1 MKRKIKS
8 TFVVLTAVTFIAIC
22 AGITSAQTSKGTV
35 SGTVTDQAGAVISGA
50 DVDLKSAATN
60 DVRSTMTNDSGI
72 YRFDA
77 VDLGTYSVTIRSKNF
92 KTITN
97 TGVQVQANLTSTID
111 AKMEVGAEEVTVDIS
126 TSAAELLQTSEPVR
140 SGNFNAGQV
149 ASLPSVNLNPYDLAR
164 LLPGVA
170 TATGSGAS
178 FGNASQFSVNGQRP
192 RGNNYLIDGTENN
205 DISITGPANQIN
217 NEDAVAEVSIQTGLF
232 SAEFGRAGGGV
243 FNIITK
249 GGTNEFH
256 GTAKWLILSQIF
268 NSETNTEKAISRIT
282 RDGANNTAKFSV
294 FTENVFG
301 GTIGGPLPLPHFG
314 EGGPSILGKGKNF
327 FFFGLQWDRFRSTD
341 LRQPRVP
348 TEAGVQALRAL
359 FPAGT
364 NPRVDLYLTTIGN
377 IRGVPSQSPASIA
390 LGSGPNGAGTIVN
403 RPSIETALANVPLP
417 SFSND
422 FQWVLRTDHN
432 ISDKHKLSFRY
443 TDDNNIQ
450 NLQSFA
456 VHPDFT
462 IDFNGKSRNMLFT
475 HTWIVSSS
483 VTNEL
488 RVSPYGL
495 INFQFPYATT
505 ASSAARTLPNI
516 SFAGSSNLST
526 LGLAT
531 NLPQFRVAKNQLVQ
545 DTMTKVWNTHTFRFG
560 FEFLRQTAR
569 QRPPF
574 NERGSFSF
582 ASNSACNPPTCSV
595 PVAAFTGFANFIDNF
610 SGSSGSANI
619 NFGTPFYT
627 PNLFRKS
634 YFVQDT
640 WKTRPNFTLT
650 LGLRYEDF
658 GQPANNAFKF
668 PAFAGFDA
676 AVFLIPNKVKAD
688 KNNFGPIFGFSYSP
702 QWESGPIAWLL
713 PRDRSVIRGGYQVS
727 YDTFFNNLLSNIAA
741 DSPNNISN
749 TTTAS
754 SIGRGSAAFFPG
766 AIPSTPGTPNAS
778 NSQTSV
784 FNPNIRNPY
793 TQRWSLGVQRE
804 LPFKLLMEA
813 SYVGSAGRK
822 LFVSEDLN
830 PIVNP
835 SLTTTACPN
844 CGRRFPL
851 IGPRRYRSS
860 GANSN
865 YHSAQFR
872 LDRRFANGFLMN
884 TSYTW
889 SKLIDQISEVFGTDS
904 TGTSLASLP
913 SYQGGLKLDRAVSDY
928 HRGHRL
934 TVAYVWDLP
943 IFRGQSNLLGKVLG
957 GWQLNGIYSLQSGA
971 PFSILNGRD
980 RNGDGQTIDRPDIGN
995 PNAPHNT
1002 RGIISSSCPGVGN
1015 FLNPDTN
1022 LCVTRND
1029 VYVVQV
1035 AAAAGTTLNLPNAST
1050 IGRNTERSKIVN
1062 NLDMS
1067 IFKTFRINENV
1078 KIEYRAEF
1086 FNVLNHPQQTGV
1098 PGRDVTNT
1106 QGLDAVTGTPGRFL
1120 NWDFLSGGRRSGRM
1134 GLKIIF

>member
-1 MKRKIKS
+1 MKK
-8 TFVVLTAVTFIAIC
+8 TALTVLMFMAASALISFCEPGVL
-22 AGITSAQTSKGTV
+22 AQTSKGVVT
-35 SGTVTDQAGAVISGA
+35 GTVADQSGAVINGA
-50 DVDLKSAATN
+50 EIELKNPAT
-60 DVRSTMTNDSGI
+60 DQSRSTTTNDSGI

-77 VDLGTYSVTIRSKNF
+77 VDLGTYDVIIRVKNF

-97 TGVQVQANLTSTID
+97 TGVQVQANQTATID
-111 AKMEVGAEEVTVDIS
+111 VKMEVGTAEVVVDVS

-140 SGNFNAGQV
+140 SGNFSAVQV
-149 ASLPSVNLNPYDLAR
+149 ASLPSAGLNPYDLAR

-170 TATGSGAS
+170 TATGSGAA

-205 DISITGPANQIN
+205 DISVTGPANQIN
-217 NEDAVAEVSIQTGLF
+217 NEDAVAEVSVQTGLF

-243 FNIITK
+243 FNIVTK
-249 GGTNEFH
+249 SGTNDYH
-256 GTAKWLILSQIF
+256 GSVKWLVLSQVF
-268 NSETNTEKAISRIT
+268 NSLTNTEKAISGMT
-282 RDGANNTAKFSV
+282 RDGANGTAKFPV

-301 GTIGGPLPLPHFG
+301 GTIGGPLPLPRFG
-314 EGGPSILGKGKNF
+314 EGAPSVLGKGKNF

-341 LRQPRVP
+341 LRNPRVP

-364 NPRVDLYLTTIGN
+364 NPRVDLYLATIGN
-377 IRGVPSQSPASIA
+377 VRGVPTQSPANVA
-390 LGSGPNGAGTIVN
+390 LGTGPNGAGLTVA
-403 RPSIETALANVPLP
+403 RGSIQTALANVSLP
-417 SFSND
+417 SIFND

-432 ISDKHKLSFRY
+432 INDKHKLTMRY
-443 TDDNNIQ
+443 TDDDSIS

-456 VHPDFT
+456 VTPDFT
-462 IDFNGKSRNMLFT
+462 IDFTGVSRNLLFT
-475 HTWIVSSS
+475 HTWIVNSSI
-483 VTNEL
+483 TNEL

-495 INFQFPYATT
+495 IDFQFPYAST
-505 ASSAARTLPNI
+505 ASAAARTLPNI
-516 SFAGSSNLST
+516 GFAGSSGLST

-531 NLPQFRVAKNQLVQ
+531 NLPQFRVAKNQLFQ
-545 DTMTKVWNTHTFRFG
+545 DTMTKVWNSHTFRFG
-560 FEFLRQTAR
+560 IEILRQTAR

-582 ASNSACNPPTCSV
+582 QSGGG
-595 PVAAFTGFANFIDNF
+595 FTGFANFIDNF

-627 PNLFRKS
+627 PNLLRKS
-634 YFVQDT
+634 YFFQDT
-640 WKTRPNFTLT
+640 WKAKSNLTLT

-658 GQPANNAFKF
+658 GQPANAAFSF
-668 PAFAGFDA
+668 PAFAGFDPA
-676 AVFLIPNKVKAD
+676 LFLVPNQVKAD
-688 KNNFGPIFGFSYSP
+688 KNNFGPIIGFSYSP
-702 QWESGPIAWLL
+702 QFESGPVAWLF
-713 PRDRSVIRGGYQVS
+713 PKDRSVIRGGYQVS

-741 DSPNNISN
+741 DSPNNTS
-749 TTTAS
+749 TTTNAS
-754 SIGRGSAAFFPG
+754 STGRGNANFFPG
-766 AIPSTPGTPNAS
+766 AIPSTPRAPSVTD
-778 NSQTSV
+778 SQTSV

-804 LPFKLLMEA
+804 LPFNLIMDA

-830 PIVNP
+830 PIVTP
-835 SLTTTACPN
+835 GPPAV
-844 CGRRFPL
+844 RRFPAL
-851 IGPRRYRSS
+851 GPRRYRSS
-860 GANSN
+860 GANSD

-872 LDRRFANGFLMN
+872 LDRRFANGFQVN

-889 SKLIDQISEVFGTDS
+889 SKLIDQISEVFATDS
-904 TGTSLASLP
+904 TGTSLASIP
-913 SYQGGLKLDRAVSDY
+913 AYQGGLKLDRAVSDY

-934 TVAYVWDLP
+934 TIAYVWDLP
-943 IFRGQSNLLGKVLG
+943 IFRGRSDWLGKLVG

-980 RNGDGQTIDRPDIGN
+980 RNGDGQNIDRPDVGN

-1002 RGIISSSCPGVGN
+1002 RGIIDTACSTG
-1015 FLNPDTN
+1015 FRNPDVSAVAGSG
-1022 LCVTRND
+1022 CVTRND

-1035 AAAAGTTLNLPNAST
+1035 AAATGTTLFLPNAST
-1050 IGRNTERSKIVN
+1050 LGRNTERSKIVN
-1062 NLDMS
+1062 NVDMS
-1067 IFKTFRINENV
+1067 VFKTFRIRENL
-1078 KIEYRAEF
+1078 KFEIRAEF

-1098 PGRDVTNT
+1098 PGRDVFNT
-1106 QGLDAVTGTPGRFL
+1106 QGKDAVTGGPGRFL